1 MIKGKELILLAAKP
15 GPLRESLQAL
25 LLMVPKI
32 DTVSQVGDAPS
43 ILRAVV
49 EHHPALVLLDT
60 SLSGDKVSTVVKMIK
75 ANGSRSRCLVLV
87 DNVQQQ
93 QEAES
98 AGADVVLFKGF
109 PAAKLFEVIKGLLSE
124 QKAP

>member
-1 MIKGKELILLAAKP
+1 MTKSKELTLLAAKP
-15 GPLRESLQAL
+15 VPLRESLQAL

-49 EHHPALVLLDT
+49 EHDPALVLLDA
-60 SLSGDKVSTVVKMIK
+60 SLPGDEVSTVVKMIK
-75 ANGSRSRCLVLV
+75 ANGSQSRCLVLV
-87 DNVQQQ
+87 DNTQQQ
-93 QEAES
+93 QEAEL

-109 PAAKLFEVIKGLLSE
+109 PAAKLFEVIKGLLPE
-124 QKAP
+124 QRAL